1 MPVLYRL
8 DYSSF
13 FRIINPATLSVWF
26 SILIYRYVENKLQA
40 MLNTTLLPINSVTD
54 ITSAIP
60 TEACNVVK
68 FVLELNT
75 VGNGIKKSSH
85 QTFRAFP
92 PEIDLTLKLCRFS

>member
-1 MPVLYRL
+1 LFGLFFVL
-8 DYSSF
+8 F
-13 FRIINPATLSVWF
+13 FRIIRPAALSVCF
-26 SILIYRYVENKLQA
+26 SILIYRYVEDNLQA
-40 MLNTTLLPINSVTD
+40 MLNATLLPINSVTD

-85 QTFRAFP
+85 QTFRAYP